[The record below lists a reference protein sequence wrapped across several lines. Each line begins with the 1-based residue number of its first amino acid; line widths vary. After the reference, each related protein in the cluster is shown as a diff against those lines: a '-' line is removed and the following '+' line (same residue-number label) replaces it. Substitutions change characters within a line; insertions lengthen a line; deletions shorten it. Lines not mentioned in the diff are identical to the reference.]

1 MKGRLADGFEAE
13 LNDNILDDWEF
24 LELLD
29 DVDNGNEGA
38 IVRVAKMLLGKDGLK
53 SLKDHLRQDGRVKV
67 TAIVPALTE
76 LMESAS
82 QLKNS

>member
-53 SLKDHLRQDGRVKV
+53 SLKDHLRQDGHVKV
-67 TAIVPALTE
+67 TAMVPALTE